1 MRTQF
6 CFAHEVSQSRGTAQA
21 ARSMNQF
28 PHRARLRVGH
38 ERRKLDQAAQRSM
51 VEAVCRSTGWSR
63 FLTSAFETESCIA
76 GIVEI
81 AFFRK
86 SIYFSTL
93 AAVLASSTDVSILA
107 LPDRLSNCGEKMP
120 SHGSSEASNKQ
131 MR

>member
-1 MRTQF
+1 MSVASST
-6 CFAHEVSQSRGTAQA
+6 SRLSVQWWRLFVAQ
-21 ARSMNQF
+21 
-28 PHRARLRVGH
+28 PDG
-38 ERRKLDQAAQRSM
+38 
-51 VEAVCRSTGWSR
+51 GR

-120 SHGSSEASNKQ
+120 PIDPLKRRTSK
-131 MR
+131 